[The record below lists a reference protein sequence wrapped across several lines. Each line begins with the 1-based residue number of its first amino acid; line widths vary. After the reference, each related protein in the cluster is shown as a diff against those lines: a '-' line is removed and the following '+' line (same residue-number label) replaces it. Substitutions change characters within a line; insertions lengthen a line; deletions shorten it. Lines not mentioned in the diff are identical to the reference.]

1 MKFLK
6 KKDLPGRREGGNGE
20 SETFFKKTKLVT
32 AVRKEVEFIK
42 KIMPLIVQCIYCKLT
57 ALFKYQSVFINQN

>member
-1 MKFLK
+1 M
-6 KKDLPGRREGGNGE
+6 E
-20 SETFFKKTKLVT
+20 SLRLFFKKTKLVT